1 MAQNITIAGASYS
14 AVPSIQ
20 VPKTGSGTATF
31 VDTSDADAT
40 AAGIMSGLT
49 AYVDG
54 IKLVG
59 TASGG
64 LEYETGSYSPSSNTN
79 TAPTI
84 YFAKEHAEP
93 PAIMVMSDTS
103 TSARAQNYFISWIY
117 INYQKI
123 IKDWAAPS
131 GSNWRSWYNMCSY
144 ATSASAENIYSASA
158 STTPMVYKGNFS
170 PYMYGKSMRAG
181 RVYNWIAIWAPDYS

>member
-54 IKLVG
+54 IKLTG

-64 LEYETGSYSPSSNTN
+64 LEYETGTWSPSSNTT

-84 YFAKEHAEP
+84 SFSKPHSGP
-93 PAIMVMSDTS
+93 PAFIAMSKTGTGSNAQNAYLRYSWVDMSRAIADWGKPSSGTWDKSQEFLIYANTS
-103 TSARAQNYFISWIY
+103 TSETYYRTGH
-117 INYQKI
+117 INDI
-123 IKDWAAPS
+123 PRIN
-131 GSNWRSWYNMCSY
+131 GSSFEPYNGNSKTFRSTY
-144 ATSASAENIYSASA
+144 
-158 STTPMVYKGNFS
+158 
-170 PYMYGKSMRAG
+170 
-181 RVYNWIAIWAPDYS
+181 VYNWIAVWV